1 MLSALGYAI
10 LALLA
15 ARPQSGYD
23 IARQMRP
30 PFGYLWQA
38 RHGQIYPE
46 LTRLVKSGLVDIDRV
61 DKYAGPPR
69 RVHAITAAGR
79 TELAEWVLR
88 PTQIRPPNDEFLVK
102 AYALRRVRP
111 AAATKL
117 LHDQIKLHDERLGAL
132 EQMYSV
138 LEARLKSDRSLDPAR
153 FGEFAALHR
162 AVSAERDY
170 ISWCRWL
177 LGQLKS
183 VPRRATSAP
192 SRRGGPSSRS
202 SVARRRQRE
211 T

>member
-1 MLSALGYAI
+1 VLSALGYAI

-23 IARQMRP
+23 LARQMRP

-46 LTRLVKSGLVDIDRV
+46 LARLVKSGLVDIGRV

-69 RVHAITAAGR
+69 RVHSLTPAGR
-79 TELAEWVLR
+79 IELSAWVLR
-88 PTQIRPPNDEFLVK
+88 PTQIRPSNDEFLVK

-132 EQMYSV
+132 EQMYAV
-138 LEARLKSDRSLDPAR
+138 LEARLKSNRRLDPAP

-177 LGQLKS
+177 LEQLKS
-183 VPRRATSAP
+183 VPRRTTSAP
-192 SRRGGPSSRS
+192 NRRAGPSSRS
-202 SVARRRQRE
+202 SAGRRRGRE
-211 T
+211 P